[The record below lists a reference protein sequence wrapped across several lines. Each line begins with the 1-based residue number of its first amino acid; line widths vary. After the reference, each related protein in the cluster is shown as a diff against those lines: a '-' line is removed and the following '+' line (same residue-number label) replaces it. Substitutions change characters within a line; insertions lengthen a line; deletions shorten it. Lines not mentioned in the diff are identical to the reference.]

1 MENRENGHDGP
12 KVEEVPGVGIAGY
25 TQDDDPIALMGGGF
39 SQDDALVSYRLE
51 HEVNEEFRQYAQ
63 SDIDRLMGTFDA
75 WLADLQATF
84 SNRVGAKLVA
94 YAVREILRVWEK
106 AANNGADRFKESSPS
121 TGVQQIPTLV
131 GGESSLTSAAE
142 SRDDESDGV
151 GEAADKSPAQ
161 QATADPTE
169 QVRTEER
176 EDSKVLSWAAR
187 ASEVSL
193 YGNQSPEEQSAGNLP
208 EPTVRDMRPTPTLT
222 AGSVRAP

>member
-1 MENRENGHDGP
+1 M
-12 KVEEVPGVGIAGY
+12 
-25 TQDDDPIALMGGGF
+25 
-39 SQDDALVSYRLE
+39 S
-51 HEVNEEFRQYAQ
+51 
-63 SDIDRLMGTFDA
+63 
-75 WLADLQATF
+75 
-84 SNRVGAKLVA
+84 GAKLVA

-106 AANNGADRFKESSPS
+106 AANNDADRFKESSPS

-169 QVRTEER
+169 QVRTGGKGGFKGPLVGSQGFR
-176 EDSKVLSWAAR
+176 GISIR
-187 ASEVSL
+187 QPSL
-193 YGNQSPEEQSAGNLP
+193 RRNKAQAYLP